1 MFTYF
6 SYGLI
11 VLKLSGTVQIC
22 TKGNNLVVLVRI
34 LGEKIEKLAVGEI
47 TY

>member
-11 VLKLSGTVQIC
+11 VLKLSETVQIC
-22 TKGNNLVVLVRI
+22 TKGNNLLVLAWI
-34 LGEKIEKLAVGEI
+34 LGEKIEKLAVGEV